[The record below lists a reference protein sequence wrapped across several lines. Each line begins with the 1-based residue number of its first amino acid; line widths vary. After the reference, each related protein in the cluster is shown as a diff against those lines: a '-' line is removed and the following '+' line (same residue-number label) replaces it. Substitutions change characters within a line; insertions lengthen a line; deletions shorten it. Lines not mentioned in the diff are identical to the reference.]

1 MYYIFVENDKIIG
14 SGEFKS
20 VNDDIQSISVAE
32 ELYNSYNEEPLKYI
46 FADKEIK
53 ENPEYANEQRQKRI
67 SEFQKDFFNT
77 SLGNIRRKVT
87 MKTGEIKD
95 FLTDLLPVISL
106 GVQSGQTVNI
116 ITYNT
121 PDFSQNITNWEIL
134 QEVKQATPEFIQEC
148 FEQVNKDFTGI

>member
-1 MYYIFVENDKIIG
+1 MYYIFVENNKIIG

-20 VNDDIQSISVAE
+20 ANDDIQSISVSE
-32 ELYNSYNEEPLKYI
+32 EMYNSYNLEPVKYI
-46 FADKEIK
+46 FSEGEIT
-53 ENPEYANEQRQKRI
+53 ENPEYTNEQRQKRI

-148 FEQVNKDFTGI
+148 FEQVYKDFTGI